1 MTRVVR
7 LRSRE
12 RWEILCRD
20 RKSWLAGLYQP
31 EFSSRRE
38 VDRLERHDVPELFIH
53 LRGRV
58 NLLLKSGRGPVRVRL
73 LKPGEALWVPAGEW
87 HNGFRE
93 RGGAALV
100 IERPGGK
107 TEFRPLAGGAF
118 K

>member
-7 LRSRE
+7 LRSPK
-12 RWEILCRD
+12 RWTVFCQDARNW
-20 RKSWLAGLYQP
+20 RAGLYQP

-38 VDRLERHDVPELFIH
+38 VDKLERHDIPELFVH

-58 NLLLKSGRGPVRVRL
+58 SLLLKSGRGPVRELR

-87 HNGFRE
+87 HNGFRG

-100 IERPGGK
+100 IEKLGGK
-107 TEFRPLAGGAF
+107 TQFMRLRGA
-118 K
+118 